1 MAFDKITD
9 EDRSGKGNY
18 GQPDTP
24 ELTTSDMQLQMD
36 SLPNLAIDK
45 FNDFIDVLN
54 SNKAAKNIGAEV
66 PTGIQAQENVQSIL
80 NAMVLNVGLN
90 TQNRHSH
97 SNKAILDTIT
107 DEALD
112 SYDRLVTLLDAI
124 LSIESSLTNNSAAIP
139 TSAAVAA
146 YVASYDIRTKVLNT
160 AYPVGCVY
168 STTST
173 SPTTLFGG
181 TWTLLDTDASGV
193 KRYVR
198 TA

>member
-9 EDRSGKGNY
+9 EDRAGKGNY

-54 SNKAAKNIGAEV
+54 SNKAAKSIGAEV

-97 SNKAILDTIT
+97 SNKTALDTIT
-107 DEALD
+107 QEALS

-124 LSIESSLTNNSAAIP
+124 LSIETSLTNNGAAVP

-146 YVASYDIRTKVLNT
+146 YVANYDIRTKVLNT

-168 STTST
+168 STKGT

-181 TWTLLDTDASGV
+181 TWSLLDTDASGV
-193 KRYVR
+193 KRYER